1 MGDCLVCHVT
11 SRPTPPVGNGRL
23 GAVNAPPRRPP
34 GVPLDTAP
42 DAHAAQT
49 EAYRRLGGKERTAI
63 MFRLNQMAREAAAA
77 GIRSRHPE
85 YSDEQVRH
93 ALYRLMLGDELTLA
107 VWPDRKL
114 LEP

>member
-1 MGDCLVCHVT
+1 VSGPPG
-11 SRPTPPVGNGRL
+11 RPTE
-23 GAVNAPPRRPP
+23 
-34 GVPLDTAP
+34 VPLDTTP
-42 DAHAAQT
+42 DAYALQI
-49 EAYRRLGGKERTAI
+49 EAYRRMGGKQRTAV

-93 ALYRLMLGDELTLA
+93 ALFRLMLGDELARA

-114 LEP
+114 VEP

>member
-1 MGDCLVCHVT
+1 VSG
-11 SRPTPPVGNGRL
+11 
-23 GAVNAPPRRPP
+23 PPRRPP
-34 GVPLDTAP
+34 EVPLDTTP

-49 EAYRRLGGKERTAI
+49 EAYRRMGGKQRTAV

-93 ALYRLMLGDELTLA
+93 ALFRLMLGDELARA

-114 LEP
+114 VEP